1 MLKRIFFIF
10 TFLFLLAVT
19 EIRSEE
25 RDTLFTAVKAK
36 EISISSSK
44 AVISVTVSHIDEGPE
59 NYYYQTSVPG
69 SKEDD
74 ITTVSIIKGIS
85 DISITE
91 VDNSDVEIHFI
102 DSGENPMQFIFPLPD
117 PDNREVKSYV
127 GTKSIDFGIR
137 LSQKGRSKWSLVS
150 DGLAL
155 GWVTPVNANPAL
167 PSSMGRSLEG
177 TWNII
182 LGVRWSYGPHSIST
196 GLGLNWRNYVLN
208 SSRYFHKNH
217 DESITLNEYSTGMEK
232 GRSVLNMFS
241 LQIPVLYNI
250 GFGRHRD
257 FSFAAGPI
265 VKFNTG
271 GHIET
276 RYKFEARDYTVKTY
290 NIHQNPVTVDVMASI
305 GWSGLG
311 VYACYSPMRVL
322 RSSTGLDFSAFST
335 GILLWF

>member
-1 MLKRIFFIF
+1 MLNRIFFIL
-10 TFLFLLAVT
+10 TALFLLTVT
-19 EIRSEE
+19 EVRSEE
-25 RDTLFTAVKAK
+25 RDTLFTAAKAK
-36 EISISSSK
+36 EISISSSN
-44 AVISVTVSHIDEGPE
+44 AVISVTVNRIDNGSE

-69 SKEDD
+69 AKEDN
-74 ITTVSIIKGIS
+74 ITTVSIVKEIS

-91 VDNSDVEIHFI
+91 IDNRDVEIHFL

-117 PDNREVKSYV
+117 PANREVKSYI
-127 GTKSIDFGIR
+127 GAKNMDFGIK
-137 LSQKGRSKWSLVS
+137 LSQKGRSKWTLVS
-150 DGLAL
+150 DGLGL
-155 GWVTPVNANPAL
+155 GWIIPVNATPSL

-177 TWNII
+177 AWNII

-196 GLGLNWRNYVLN
+196 GLGLNWRNYVMKN
-208 SSRYFHKNH
+208 SLYFHKNY
-217 DESITLNEYSTGMEK
+217 DESITLNEYSIGMKK
-232 GRSVLNMFS
+232 GRSTLSTFS

-257 FSFAAGPI
+257 FSFAVGPI
-265 VKFNTG
+265 VNFNTG

-290 NIHQNPVTVDVMASI
+290 NIHQNPVTVDVMGII

-311 VYACYSPMRVL
+311 IYARYSPMKVL